1 MEPLLCVHLDEL
13 RQEMLDRVGEAM
25 NSRERDARSGRCG
38 RPAVLRLGYGAPGHP
53 TPRRDVAQ
61 AMVAG

>member
-1 MEPLLCVHLDEL
+1 MEPLLRVHLDEL
-13 RQEMLDRVGEAM
+13 RQETLDRVGEAM
-25 NSRERDARSGRCG
+25 NSRERGARSAAAAG
-38 RPAVLRLGYGAPGHP
+38 VLRLGYGTPGHP